1 MYHNY
6 FILYHALGIDC
17 RSKFYNQ
24 IYTSIIIFKNYYITK
39 FIYRYN
45 KKTDKLEISTA
56 VFNKKDI
63 SIIGMRIVYFF
74 RLFMIFNLI

>member
-1 MYHNY
+1 M
-6 FILYHALGIDC
+6 
-17 RSKFYNQ
+17 
-24 IYTSIIIFKNYYITK
+24 IFKNYYITK